1 MKKKRVLFLVGAPAP
16 YRELLFEQLAQSSRY
31 EIRVLY
37 CRKRQ
42 PDQGWNLTKRNYSA
56 VFLKNLSPA
65 RWKGKLLITNLN
77 PGVLKQLRNYQPD
90 AVVVY
95 GYNSLTMLL
104 AVSWCNYH
112 GVPVLMRSDSNIQIE
127 RVKPSLHLMAKRM
140 VLAFLVKRITAFLT
154 IGKMNSAYWRYYG
167 ALPSQIFPASFAIDT
182 EYFGREAERRR
193 TDRERA
199 RSENGWQ
206 SMFLL
211 LYVGRLVRVK
221 RVDALIEAVRLA
233 LAEGLNVE
241 LLIVGDG
248 AERKRLEALA
258 SGLAQI
264 HFLGFKDWRS
274 LPQYYG
280 VADLLVLP
288 SEGEQWGLVI
298 NEAMASGL
306 PVLAVQSAAA
316 AKELIDHRRNG
327 FLASDG
333 AAPTLASALKQAC
346 TSRNDLS
353 ALGRRARSAS
363 RAWAY
368 SSAVEG
374 IDRALI
380 SCLSMGRRS

>member
-1 MKKKRVLFLVGAPAP
+1 MKKKRVLFLAGAPAP
-16 YRELLFEQLAQSSRY
+16 YREPLFEQLAESSRY

-65 RWKGKLLITNLN
+65 RWKGKFLITNLN

-90 AVVVY
+90 AVVVH

-104 AVSWCNYH
+104 AVGWCNRH

-127 RVKPSLHLMAKRM
+127 RVKPRLHLMAKRM

-167 ALPSQIFPASFAIDT
+167 ALQSQILPASFAIDT
-182 EYFGREAERRR
+182 EYFGREA
-193 TDRERA
+193 DRYRADWGRA

-206 SMFLL
+206 SKFLL
-211 LYVGRLVRVK
+211 LYVGRLVRFK
-221 RVDALIEAVRLA
+221 RVDTLIEAVRLA
-233 LAEGLNVE
+233 LKDGLNVE

-258 SGLAQI
+258 SDLAQI

-288 SEGEQWGLVI
+288 SEDEPWGLVI

-306 PVLAVQSAAA
+306 PVLAVRSAGAA
-316 AKELIDHRRNG
+316 RELIDHKRNG
-327 FLASDG
+327 FLTPDG
-333 AAPTLASALKQAC
+333 TTPTLVAALKQAC

-353 ALGRRARSAS
+353 TLGRRARRAS

-368 SSAVEG
+368 SPAVEG